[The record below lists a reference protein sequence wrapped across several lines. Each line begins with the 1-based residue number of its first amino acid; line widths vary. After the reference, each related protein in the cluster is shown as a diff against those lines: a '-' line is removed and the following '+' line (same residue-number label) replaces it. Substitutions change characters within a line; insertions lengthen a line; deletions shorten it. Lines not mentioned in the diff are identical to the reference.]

1 MKAKN
6 ILQAMATLLVA
17 MFCIGLTSCSS
28 SSDDASESPTN
39 LAVGSWSGPR
49 YDGPNKESKG
59 NRLLML
65 VFKSDGSGTYV
76 NQDDDYKNKG
86 VFNYV
91 MEGSNKGKIRFD
103 DNLLYDYFF
112 VIEGNKMSI
121 YDKDYGDD
129 IDWILTKE

>member
-6 ILQAMATLLVA
+6 ILLAMATLLVA

-28 SSDDASESPTN
+28 SSDDASEPPSN

-49 YDGPNKESKG
+49 YDGSNKESKR
-59 NRLLML
+59 NRLLL
-65 VFKSDGSGTYV
+65 LIFKSDGSGTFV
-76 NQDDDYKNKG
+76 EQGDDYKYDG
-86 VFNYV
+86 TFTYV

-103 DNLLYDYFF
+103 GGVLYEYFF
-112 VIEGNKMSI
+112 VIEGNKMNV